1 MIRKLEWV
9 LQINLRFPVISVT
22 GKETYTSKQ
31 CTRSNKKQGRNVFEI
46 SVRAVAAFR
55 EIGRGLEAI
64 NSFSPCMNMNSVS
77 DCI

>member
-1 MIRKLEWV
+1 MGFANKLTIPCDICDRER
-9 LQINLRFPVISVT
+9 NF
-22 GKETYTSKQ
+22 YTSKQ
-31 CTRSNKKQGRNVFEI
+31 CTRSNEMQGRNVFEI

-64 NSFSPCMNMNSVS
+64 NSSSPCMNMNSVS